1 MLSVKECLTNVSE
14 ALSFYDEY
22 KENFEGIMRIPVVAT
37 LKAKNVELLNKVDDL
52 NHIIILQENQIKLL
66 TQVIDV
72 GTTHNSSYSVPSE
85 PDQQCHGMPRPKWD
99 MEDRIADFVKKHS
112 PTDAG
117 VTELESTTLCGM
129 IRAPNDEVRDEIEI
143 ESVHEDEVK
152 EEVVEKEIEG
162 GGEDE
167 EEVEEEEVEE
177 DEVKEEVVEKEI
189 EGGGEDEVEEEEEIK
204 EKEVE
209 EEEVEEEEVEEEEVE
224 EEEVEEE
231 EEVKEK
237 EVEEDEVEE
246 EEVEEEEVEEE
257 EVEEDKV
264 EYKDGNLK
272 HNVFTKNEIIA
283 EEETVDSDEEEVF
296 EIELDGVTFYTT
308 NVINGEIYEKLENEE
323 VGELMGNFKN
333 GIASYID

>member
-167 EEVEEEEVEE
+167 
-177 DEVKEEVVEKEI
+177 
-189 EGGGEDEVEEEEEIK
+189 VEEEEEIK